1 MATRAALEKRL
12 AGVEAKSKP
21 KMISTLADF
30 VLFIANRQDG
40 EEWPPLSPEMAEL
53 FGEDGFYGKKRG
65 CHE

>member
-1 MATRAALEKRL
+1 MATRHGLEKRL
-12 AGVEAKSKP
+12 ADIETKSKP
-21 KMISTLADF
+21 KMISTLADY

-65 CHE
+65 GCE